1 MTKST
6 IALKE
11 YLDKLDLATD
21 RDFLREAV
29 QMLSQKIIEEEAEAQ
44 IYPIS

>member
-21 RDFLREAV
+21 QDFLREAV
-29 QMLSQKIIEEEAEAQ
+29 QMLSQK
-44 IYPIS
+44 

>member
-11 YLDKLDLATD
+11 YLDKLDLTTD
-21 RDFLREAV
+21 QDFFARSSADVEP
-29 QMLSQKIIEEEAEAQ
+29 KK
-44 IYPIS
+44 